1 LARRGN
7 EEKGRACANQ
17 TLAVRTGRALEY
29 LSDVLHAIEKANEVL
44 PGKVVEVQHD
54 RRGDREGVRGEA
66 GRGAKKN
73 ARADDAPGRF
83 RQKDG

>member
-29 LSDVLHAIEKANEVL
+29 LSDVLQAIEKANEVL

-54 RRGDREGVRGEA
+54 RRGEA